1 MIQKN
6 SEKGNINIL
15 VVEHLES
22 SQAAWTFSPTRSLNL
37 TEGRGAAHRY
47 KRVKWH
53 LTTKLSWQLSSV
65 SRLTGQW
72 CSSRRQVG
80 LLGQMITWVHAIII
94 RLITINPYPW
104 NRHSNSTA
112 EKENIPDGREAG
124 SPQPQVPFYSTA
136 LCDPVLRRAG
146 DYLFKSTDLSLLTY
160 CLQPLSTS
168 LRPSNKTPKSYP
180 SLWDLIPAILVLSH

>member
-6 SEKGNINIL
+6 SEQGNTNIL

-22 SQAAWTFSPTRSLNL
+22 SQTAWTFSPTRSLNL
-37 TEGRGAAHRY
+37 TEGRGGAHRY
-47 KRVKWH
+47 KRVKRH
-53 LTTKLSWQLSSV
+53 LTTKLSWLSGQLSSV
-65 SRLTGQW
+65 SRFTGQW

-112 EKENIPDGREAG
+112 EKENIPAGREAR
-124 SPQPQVPFYSTA
+124 SPQPQVPFP
-136 LCDPVLRRAG
+136 L
-146 DYLFKSTDLSLLTY
+146 Y
-160 CLQPLSTS
+160 CS
-168 LRPSNKTPKSYP
+168 LRPRTP
-180 SLWDLIPAILVLSH
+180 